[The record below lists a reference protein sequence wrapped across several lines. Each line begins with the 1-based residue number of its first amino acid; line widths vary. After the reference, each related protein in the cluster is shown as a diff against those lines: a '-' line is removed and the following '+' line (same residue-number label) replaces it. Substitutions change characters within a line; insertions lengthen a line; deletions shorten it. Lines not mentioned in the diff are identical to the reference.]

1 MTEGGKS
8 LVIVLPTVGCR
19 HYRESGGC
27 VFCSYAREARGGV
40 TGRELLEVFD
50 RVMETVKRPDPPF
63 AVKIFTS
70 GSFLDPEEVP
80 PDVRRGILARLADD
94 PDVSEVCFESRPEF
108 VRPEI
113 LEEVAEVL
121 GGKPF
126 EVGIGLETADDGL
139 RELLRKD
146 VTREE
151 FEEAVENVKE
161 AGGIAKAYVLLKPP
175 FLSEAEAVLDCVESC
190 LYAWDVGCE
199 RVSVCPMTVH
209 AGTPVERWWRAG
221 LYRPPWLW
229 SVVEVVVRVKEEAP
243 DLVVNPDTA
252 GAGTPRGPS
261 NCRRCS
267 GRVASALEAFRPSQ
281 DVSVFEDLDCRCRGS
296 WREDLTSR

>member
-1 MTEGGKS
+1 MT
-8 LVIVLPTVGCR
+8 R
-19 HYRESGGC
+19 D
-27 VFCSYAREARGGV
+27 
-40 TGRELLEVFD
+40 ELIAAFEKALDV
-50 RVMETVKRPDPPF
+50 VKEPEPPY

-80 PDVRRGILARLADD
+80 PGARREILRRLAEN
-94 PDVSEVCFESRPEF
+94 PNVSEVCFESRPEF
-108 VRPEI
+108 VKEET
-113 LEEVAEVL
+113 LEEVREAL
-121 GGKPF
+121 KDKPF
-126 EVGIGLETADDGL
+126 EVGIGLETADDRL
-139 RELLRKD
+139 RELLGKN
-146 VTREE
+146 VSREE
-151 FEEAVENVKE
+151 FERAVAVVKE

-190 LYAWDVGCE
+190 VYVRDVGCE

-209 AGTPVERWWRAG
+209 RKTPVERWWKRG

-229 SVVEVVVRVKEEAP
+229 SVVEAVLRVKEEAP

-267 GRVASALEAFRPSQ
+267 RRVASALEGFRPTQ
-281 DVSVFEDLDCRCRGS
+281 DTSRLEALDCRCRVS
-296 WREDLTSR
+296 WLGDLASR